1 MKRRAAGR
9 TAGTRRSGS
18 RAVDPF
24 TLEVL
29 RGLLQSVPRE
39 MGVTLKKTSFHPIF
53 NEVNDFSCTL
63 VDARGDMV
71 AQSVSNPP
79 QLGTTESSVKAALEE
94 IGPENLEPGDVVI
107 HNDPFR
113 GGNHLPD
120 VTILTP
126 VFSQGELVLIPANR
140 GHHGD
145 IGGSRPGSFAGDST
159 SIFQEGVRI
168 PPLKLY
174 ERGRLNRGVFELLMA
189 NVRTPH
195 YMRGDLRAQVAAC
208 ETGHLRIREMIER
221 YGWPAI
227 REACVYAIDH
237 SERLIRA
244 EIARWPQGTF
254 EFDDYL
260 DSDGIDTQR
269 PVRLHARVEVRG
281 SDLYFDFA
289 GSDPQVRGPVN
300 ATFGVLCSATYNAVL
315 CLTDYR
321 IPTNHGCYRPIHV
334 RAPPGTV
341 VNAQFPAPVVGGNT
355 ETNNR
360 ITDAIWAA
368 LGRALEGRVPAADM
382 GTTFNVSAG
391 GVDPRSRRYYVWYLS
406 PPGGM
411 GARPHKDGMGGVVG
425 AKLGGFPA
433 HISLETFET
442 HFPWF
447 SYEYSFAPDSAGP
460 GQFRGGLGV
469 TWRIGPVGGPAELT
483 VNTDRIFLS
492 PYGLFGGYPGRH
504 GRVVVTPDARTE
516 DGVETGKGSF
526 VVPEGSTLF
535 LRTPG
540 GGGYGSPLRR
550 DPEAV
555 RRDVE
560 NGVVTADR
568 AREDYGVVLDP
579 RGERVDVAAT
589 STLRE
594 RLAKE
599 RRREEVYLDQG
610 QPFYTRSPFRVV
622 RLADGPSVGQAR
634 RSAAR

>member
-1 MKRRAAGR
+1 MTAPRGRGRSRGGRAGA
-9 TAGTRRSGS
+9 RS
-18 RAVDPF
+18 ADPF

-63 VDARGDMV
+63 VDARGDMI

-94 IGPENLEPGDVVI
+94 IGPDALEPGDVVI

-120 VTILTP
+120 VTILAP
-126 VFSQGELVLIPANR
+126 VFSGGELVLIPANR

-145 IGGSRPGSFAGDST
+145 IGGARPGSFAGDST

-208 ETGHLRIREMIER
+208 ETGRLRIREMIDR
-221 YGWPAI
+221 YGWPTI
-227 REACVYAIDH
+227 RAACAYAIDH
-237 SERLIRA
+237 SERLIRR

-254 EFDDYL
+254 EFEDFL
-260 DSDGIDTQR
+260 DSDGIDAGR
-269 PVRLHARVEVRG
+269 PVRLHARVDVRG
-281 SDLYFDFA
+281 SDLYFDFE

-300 ATFGVLCSATYNAVL
+300 ATYGVLCSATYNAVL

-321 IPTNHGCYRPIHV
+321 IPTNHGCYRPIHI

-368 LGRALEGRVPAADM
+368 LGRALSDRVPAADM

-391 GVDPRSRRYYVWYLS
+391 GVDHRTQRYYVWYLS

-411 GARPHKDGMGGVVG
+411 GARPRKDGMGGVVG

-442 HFPWF
+442 RFPWF
-447 SYEYSFAPDSAGP
+447 CYEYSFAPDSGGP
-460 GQFRGGLGV
+460 GEFRGGLGV
-469 TWRIGPVGGPAELT
+469 IWRIGPEGGPAELT

-504 GRVVVTPDARTE
+504 GRVVVTSSAETE
-516 DGVETGKGSF
+516 EGTETGKGSF
-526 VVPEGSTLF
+526 AVPEGSTLL

-550 DPEAV
+550 DPDAV

-560 NGVVTADR
+560 NGVVTAER
-568 AREDYGVVLDP
+568 AHEDYGVVLVPD
-579 RGERVDVAAT
+579 GLAVDVEAT
-589 STLRE
+589 RTLRE
-594 RLAKE
+594 RLARE

-610 QPFYTRSPFRVV
+610 QPFYTRSRFRVV
-622 RLADGPSVGQAR
+622 PLSEGPALGRAR
-634 RSAAR
+634 RSAKR